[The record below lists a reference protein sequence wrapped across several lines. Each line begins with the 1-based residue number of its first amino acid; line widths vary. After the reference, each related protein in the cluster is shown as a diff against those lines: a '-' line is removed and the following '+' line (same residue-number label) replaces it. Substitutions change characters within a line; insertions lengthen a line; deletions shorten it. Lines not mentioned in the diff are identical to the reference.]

1 MNEELA
7 LTGEEEKVALA
18 HGLLDFV
25 RSKVQYADVL
35 IEEITK
41 VEYTRLLSGDESMK
55 PYSRKSAVQLRLVGD
70 EGRHLSVSLGFMPLE
85 QLKPSVLAALSMLSF
100 QDPDPDFGLAPVPN
114 KARRRYGVPS
124 TWSYDADALVE
135 AFESLRR
142 EVQALFEKAATAAP
156 ELSLS
161 LSVQPELWC
170 YAQVEEK
177 LIADTDGLLKT
188 QVLPSTF
195 LQVTS
200 VVKNEETG
208 RLTRQRTRLGET
220 QPLDWLFDEG
230 HPRKGLR
237 RDFAETLGACARRA
251 VQQQRGRRLTGE
263 ELAQITHYVL
273 DPTAMVFVHEAEGHN
288 FEADIVRDGGSGLI
302 HADGTPRDT
311 PFASDI
317 VEVWDGQ
324 IMQPDGSFDP
334 REGFGT
340 HFIDDE
346 GVELQPVRL
355 VDQGNIVAMLHNRET
370 AHHYGQAPNGHGF
383 SELGDKRLVRMTNTY
398 LYPAGKERW
407 YETLDELICD
417 VPFGV
422 LLEGSLGGAV
432 TAEGMSTTIQFGRLI
447 RDGVLTD
454 EVLLPA
460 NLSVVTKDSLKTVE
474 GYAGPLR
481 CDDPGFCGKGQT
493 KTVTDGG
500 PITLIRASPAITLG
514 F

>member
-1 MNEELA
+1 MEDELA
-7 LTGEEEKVALA
+7 LSGEDEKWALA
-18 HGLLDFV
+18 EGILELV
-25 RSKVQYADVL
+25 RPKVRYADVL

-41 VEYTRLLSGDESMK
+41 VEYTRLLSGDETIK
-55 PYSRKSAVQLRLVGD
+55 PFSKKSAMQLRLVGD
-70 EGRHLSVSLGFMPLE
+70 GGRHLNVSLGVMPLALLE
-85 QLKPSVLAALSMLSF
+85 PSVRAALSMLAF
-100 QDPDPDFGLAPVPN
+100 QEPDPAFGLAPVPN
-114 KARRRYGVPS
+114 RKRRRYGVPS
-124 TWSYDADALVE
+124 AWAHDAQALVE
-135 AFESLRR
+135 AFEALRR
-142 EVQALFEKAATAAP
+142 EVQALCEKAASAAP
-156 ELSLS
+156 ELS

-177 LIADTDGLLKT
+177 LVADTEGLLKT

-195 LQVTS
+195 LQFTS
-200 VVKNEETG
+200 VVKDERSG
-208 RLTRQRTRLGET
+208 RMTRQRTRLGDT
-220 QPLDWLFDEG
+220 QPLHWLFDEG
-230 HPRKGLR
+230 HPWRGLR
-237 RDFAETLGACARRA
+237 RDFAENLGSCARRA
-251 VQQQRGRRLTGE
+251 VLQQKGRRLTSE
-263 ELAQITHYVL
+263 ELRSLTHYVL

-288 FEADIVRDGGSGLI
+288 FEADIVRDGGSGLL
-302 HADGTPRDT
+302 HADGTPKDT

-324 IMQPDGSFDP
+324 IIQPDGSFDP
-334 REGFGT
+334 LGGFGT

-355 VDQGNIVAMLHNRET
+355 VDKGHIAAMLHNRET
-370 AHHYGQAPNGHGF
+370 AHHYGVEPNGHGF

-398 LYPAGKERW
+398 LYPAGNERW
-407 YETLDELICD
+407 YETVDELIRD

-432 TAEGMSTTIQFGRLI
+432 TSEGMSTTIQFGRLI

-474 GYAGPLR
+474 GFAGPLR
-481 CDDPGFCGKGQT
+481 CDDPGFCGKGQM

-500 PITLIRASPAITLG
+500 PVTLIGASPAITLG

>member
-1 MNEELA
+1 MNDELA
-7 LTGEEEKVALA
+7 LSGEDEKVALA
-18 HGLLDFV
+18 HGLLDLV

-41 VEYTRLLSGDESMK
+41 VEYTRLLSGDETMK
-55 PYSRKSAVQLRLVGD
+55 PFSRKSAVQLRLVGD
-70 EGRHLSVSLGFMPLE
+70 AGRHLSVSLGVMPLALLE
-85 QLKPSVLAALSMLSF
+85 PSVEAALSMLAF
-100 QDPDPDFGLAPVPN
+100 QEPDAAFGLAPIPN
-114 KARRRYGVPS
+114 RERRRYGVPS
-124 TWSYDADALVE
+124 TWGYDADALVL

-142 EVQALFEKAATAAP
+142 EVQSLFEKATSAAP
-156 ELSLS
+156 ELS

-177 LIADTDGLLKT
+177 LIADTEGLLKT

-200 VVKNEETG
+200 VVKNEQSG
-208 RLTRQRTRLGET
+208 RLTRQRTRLGDT
-220 QPLDWLFDEG
+220 QPLNWLFDEG
-230 HPRKGLR
+230 HPQKGLR
-237 RDFAETLGACARRA
+237 RDFAESVGSCARRA
-251 VQQQRGRRLTGE
+251 VQQQRGRRLTSE
-263 ELAQITHYVL
+263 ELSRITHYVL

-288 FEADIVRDGGSGLI
+288 FEADIVRDGGSGLL

-324 IMQPDGSFDP
+324 IIQADGSFDP
-334 REGFGT
+334 LEGFGT

-355 VDQGNIVAMLHNRET
+355 VDKGNIVAMLHNRET
-370 AHHYGQAPNGHGF
+370 AHHYGVAPNGHGF

-407 YETLDELICD
+407 YETLDELIRE

-500 PITLIRASPAITLG
+500 PITLIRASAAITLG